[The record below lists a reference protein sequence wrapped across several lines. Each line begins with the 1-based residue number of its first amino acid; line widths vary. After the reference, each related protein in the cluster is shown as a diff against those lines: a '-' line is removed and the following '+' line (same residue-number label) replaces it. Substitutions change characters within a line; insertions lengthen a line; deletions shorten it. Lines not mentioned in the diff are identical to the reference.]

1 MLLRRARRAP
11 HSHADLRIL
20 LKFHQVKSQV
30 SEQSW
35 CFLGRQKGISFIC
48 KKILTLTVKA
58 VSDELK
64 FRSIKVSSKGQ
75 ITLPSDIQ
83 REIGIK
89 KGDEILL
96 IRKGGRIILEKPER
110 FEKNLK
116 DEFADTLYLSER
128 SLRKLWQNKGD
139 EVWNQ
144 YLKR

>member
-1 MLLRRARRAP
+1 M
-11 HSHADLRIL
+11 
-20 LKFHQVKSQV
+20 
-30 SEQSW
+30 
-35 CFLGRQKGISFIC
+35 
-48 KKILTLTVKA
+48 KA